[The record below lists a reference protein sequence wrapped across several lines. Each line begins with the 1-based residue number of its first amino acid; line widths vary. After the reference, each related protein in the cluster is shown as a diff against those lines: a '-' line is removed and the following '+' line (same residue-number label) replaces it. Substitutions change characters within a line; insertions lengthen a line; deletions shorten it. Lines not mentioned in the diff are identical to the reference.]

1 MQMGSC
7 GSSEP
12 HQDSLSFF
20 KVIRYPSSPHIALPS
35 AFVET
40 HSKKM
45 SRSPTLKTASG
56 NYSWSVEIKRVG
68 EDYCFANGWEN
79 LAKDV
84 KLCERDIV
92 VFWLVDAY
100 TIQVTFFGA
109 DGCEKKLPLIK
120 SKNGHDVVDEAMED
134 EDLSFQKVIRV
145 NTQRYAMVLPRAFVV
160 AAGLEYKT
168 NIKMKDHEGYEWR
181 VGIIVE
187 RTFRRIKHSLSSGW
201 SKFRQHCNLAD
212 DDVCFFKYDKEEGIL
227 NLTHVIKSKR
237 STTNAVDAVRI
248 EDECSPTD
256 KPSDGAK
263 VSVECESGR
272 ELDMAQRKMGRPLL
286 NGGTDVK
293 IKDEWDAEAIAM
305 RKKRRLLEKNEQER
319 ERVVRSN
326 QVIYF

>member
-1 MQMGSC
+1 
-7 GSSEP
+7 
-12 HQDSLSFF
+12 
-20 KVIRYPSSPHIALPS
+20 
-35 AFVET
+35 
-40 HSKKM
+40 
-45 SRSPTLKTASG
+45 
-56 NYSWSVEIKRVG
+56 
-68 EDYCFANGWEN
+68 
-79 LAKDV
+79 
-84 KLCERDIV
+84 
-92 VFWLVDAY
+92 
-100 TIQVTFFGA
+100 
-109 DGCEKKLPLIK
+109 
-120 SKNGHDVVDEAMED
+120 MED

-326 QVIYF
+326 QSKLYKSSLKFGQIACFVPNVTKVQGSSLWGNLWCKNRPHRENTCTKSFHKSFPQGRYLHQSFLHRDDPCTFVTFGTKHAIWPNFRGDLCNLLFIVIVIVRAKSCS